1 MSFIFGKTPSMPEP
15 PKFIEPKVE
24 AVPNFEDIKRR
35 DAEQLALRESI
46 AKRKGRRSTILTGT
60 GLTTNPDIDTKTL
73 LGA

>member
-1 MSFIFGKTPSMPEP
+1 MSFIFKKPKMPEP

-24 AVPNFEDIKRR
+24 VIPNFEDVKRR

-60 GLTTNPDIDTKTL
+60 GLLDNPDIDTKTL

>member
-1 MSFIFGKTPSMPEP
+1 MSFIFGKPQMPEP

-24 AVPNFEDIKRR
+24 AVPNFEDVKRR
-35 DAEQLALRESI
+35 EAEELAMRESM

-60 GLTTNPDIDTKTL
+60 GLTSSPELDNKTL